1 MLPYMGLLALTG
13 IGAGVIHA
21 LAGPD
26 HVLSLVP
33 LSLGRRRAWRVGL
46 WWGLGHGAGTACW
59 ALGLALSLS
68 AAKLEGLA
76 GWSDVLAGV
85 ALIAMGILGMRR
97 MSRQTSQGAPGRNI
111 FWIGLIHGAAGGAV
125 LLLLLLAMVSG
136 SALEAGHYLLGFI
149 VGSTVAMV
157 VFTALV
163 ARLSHTFGGASKLVR
178 RIGWGASVA
187 SVALGAMW
195 ILRGGGG

>member
-1 MLPYMGLLALTG
+1 MLQCMGLLALTG

-68 AAKLEGLA
+68 AARLEGLSQ
-76 GWSDVLAGV
+76 WSDVLAGA
-85 ALIAMGILGMRR
+85 ALIAMGILGIRR
-97 MSRQTSQGAPGRNI
+97 MSRPHDQRNPGRNI
-111 FWIGLIHGAAGGAV
+111 FWIGLVHGVAGGAA

-136 SALEAGHYLLGFI
+136 STVAASHYLVGFI
-149 VGSTVAMV
+149 IGSTAAMV
-157 VFTALV
+157 VFTAIV
-163 ARLSHTFGGASKLVR
+163 AKLSDKFGGASKLVR
-178 RIGWGASVA
+178 RVGWGASVA
-187 SVALGAMW
+187 SVALGTVW
-195 ILRGGGG
+195 ILMGGGG